1 MQERL
6 ERRSFITSL
15 LLVTVAF
22 TLLMLPFFT
31 AIFWAC
37 AIALIFHPLYRYFFN
52 KFPRWPNLTALLT
65 LFLCIVV
72 VVIPVLLVASSF
84 ISEVA
89 SLYHSVQSGE
99 INLGDRVEQVRS
111 AFPGIN
117 TALERLGLDFQGLKE
132 GLLGGLMSAGSL
144 IAKNALALGQ
154 NTLSFFVSLGLML
167 YLTFFL
173 LRDGNALVALLIRAL
188 PLGDEREKL
197 LLAKF
202 AEVTRATIK
211 GNLVVAITQGALGGL
226 IFWALG
232 LPAPMLWGVVMTVL
246 SLLPAVGAAI
256 IWFPAGLYLYATG
269 DTVKATVLMVY
280 GVAVIS
286 LVDNILRP
294 ILVGRDTKLPDYI
307 VLFSTVGGLLM
318 FGISGFAMGPLLAA
332 LFMAFWEIFMR
343 EFVSEG
349 TLPNLSSGQLPQGS
363 KRKHLA
369 QHGHNAPVPS
379 PSNAPDS
386 PDSSAG

>member
-6 ERRSFITSL
+6 ERRSFIFTL
-15 LLVTVAF
+15 LLVTIAF
-22 TLLMLPFFT
+22 GFLLKPFFT

-37 AIALIFHPLYRYFFN
+37 AVALIFHPLYRYLLN
-52 KFPRWPNLTALLT
+52 RFPSWPNLTALAT
-65 LFLCIVV
+65 LLLCIIV
-72 VVIPVLLVASSF
+72 VVIPVLAVASSF

-89 SLYHSVQSGE
+89 NLYQKVQSGE
-99 INLGDRVEQVRS
+99 INLGAKVEQVRA

-117 TALERLGLDFQGLKE
+117 AALERVGLDFDGLKE
-132 GLLGGLMSAGSL
+132 RLLGGLMTAGSL

-154 NTLSFFVSLGLML
+154 NTLNFFVSLGLML

-173 LRDGNALVALLIRAL
+173 IRDGNSLVALLIRAL

-211 GNLVVAITQGALGGL
+211 GNLVVAVTQGTLGGL
-226 IFWALG
+226 IFWVLG
-232 LPAPMLWGVVMTVL
+232 LPAPLLWGVVMTVL

-256 IWFPAGLYLYATG
+256 IWFPAGLYLYAAG
-269 DTVKATVLMVY
+269 DTVKATVLMIY

-318 FGISGFAMGPLLAA
+318 FGISGFAIGPLLAA

-343 EFVSEG
+343 EFIAEG
-349 TLPNLSSGQLPQGS
+349 EPLIPPEEQSPLELSGSSGHAEPPGS
-363 KRKHLA
+363 SP
-369 QHGHNAPVPS
+369 AP
-379 PSNAPDS
+379 
-386 PDSSAG
+386 